1 MVRENS
7 VLAKSYRCAPSTIAA
22 HYEQDDDT
30 YVQNLRDDPVQFKR
44 STHGLEYFRSMFVT
58 NTGRI
63 GALPGQNIDM
73 RRLLQYSI
81 KKYGVVTVD
90 NYGNL
95 YESFKDTS
103 RAWSRFTHTFSET
116 SKYIQLVER
125 ESVRSISTD
134 KRNVLKRKLRELMI
148 GLSGVEGLDNP
159 VDEESDD
166 MDGTNSSF
174 VRETAS
180 PSTVPSNVIDTTIFT
195 VPIITHVPDFY
206 HG

>member
-1 MVRENS
+1 M
-7 VLAKSYRCAPSTIAA
+7 Y
-22 HYEQDDDT
+22 
-30 YVQNLRDDPVQFKR
+30 
-44 STHGLEYFRSMFVT
+44 VT

-81 KKYGVVTVD
+81 KKYGIVTVD

-116 SKYIQLVER
+116 SKYIQLLER

-134 KRNVLKRKLRELMI
+134 KRKVLKRKLRELMI
-148 GLSGVEGLDNP
+148 GLSGVDGLDNP
-159 VDEESDD
+159 VDEEGDV

-180 PSTVPSNVIDTTIFT
+180 QNVVSNNVIDTTIVAEPTAAPASQSLIIRSNRGELQPATTQIRTHPT
-195 VPIITHVPDFY
+195 VIRTEGV
-206 HG
+206 